1 MLAKYVFADLVRNPR
16 RSLSTVVGV
25 ALGVGLF
32 CGVLFFV
39 DGLSASMTQR
49 AVAPLAIDAQRIVTE
64 PVGGTVTL
72 TQRFATPGR
81 LRAGA
86 QTRVDL
92 ELRNPS
98 ATAAN
103 EVTVR
108 SRPGPGL
115 RFVPGSAQNDGVP
128 VAGVADNPFAH
139 GLGRIGLN
147 LGTVD
152 PGITRHLSYRVVAVR
167 ARALDATAIASSSSS
182 REAVSPVPA
191 NRPQVTQLAELAR
204 LVGRVP
210 GVASAKQLS
219 FAELGSDLIS
229 AGSAVASGPGKILGF
244 DDSYARRDPTIRIT
258 RGQLSPSGAVISAEA
273 ARALRA
279 DIGSRVSV
287 TLPDASTMELPV
299 TGIADLSRARS
310 LFSSRRGGD
319 LETFVYTRNSVVVS
333 PERFEATV
341 LPAYERAATTRGA
354 RLKTPPVRE
363 IDVRLNR
370 SRLAADPAT
379 AAEEARQIGR
389 AITAVAAHQDYLLNN
404 ISNTLDVAAGDALV
418 AKRLFIFL
426 GLPGGVL
433 AAMLAAYAGTVLAE
447 AQRREQAT
455 LRIRGASRRH
465 LLRML
470 ALRTAILTTIGAVL
484 GLVIGYVVAG
494 TILGGDTLARAS
506 ASSLATSA
514 LLGSVGGFASTG
526 LALYVTGRRSID
538 REINE
543 DRAAISRRTPLWRRA
558 RLDLVAVA
566 VVVIGTTIALRARAF
581 DGAAGSVYFGRS
593 VELNVA
599 LLVLPVAVW
608 IAGSLLAARLAGNA
622 LHRTQ
627 PRSSSSGGRALPRL
641 YRLSI
646 GRRPWS
652 IANGAVIVALIVA
665 LATCLAAFTA
675 SYDVAKTRD
684 ARYATG
690 ADIRI
695 APSPTS
701 SRVYGV
707 ADARRFRTAG
717 IRAVTPVI
725 YGPSNVILQSA
736 RTSDPANLAA
746 VDPATYASVTPLGDV
761 QFSTGPATL
770 AIARL
775 RKDPTA
781 VYLSED
787 MAAFLKAVPGDK
799 LDVLL
804 VRSTNQQVL
813 VAMHVVGLFQ
823 RLPGFPDG
831 ADALMSIATHTA
843 KVPTK
848 VPDFFLATTRR
859 SDNASLGR
867 AVDELR
873 RGPGTADHLQ
883 IDTRTTTLARDQS
896 SLASLNIAGLV
907 DLDSTFSLA
916 MVVVTIAI
924 FVFGLLLAR
933 RREYVTLRAQGL
945 EPGSVRTLIIAEAG
959 TVAVAGSIAGVAV
972 GIAMGF
978 YFVAVLRPL
987 FVLSPNY
994 SLPMVGLVT
1003 PVLIVLAATITA
1015 AWAGSLLVNRLSPT
1029 ELLRDE

>member
-1 MLAKYVFADLVRNPR
+1 MLAKYVVADLVRNPR
-16 RSLSTVVGV
+16 RTLSTAVGV

-32 CGVLFFV
+32 CAVLFFV

-49 AVAPLAIDAQRIVTE
+49 AVAPLPIDAQRIVTE
-64 PVGGTVTL
+64 PVGGAVTL
-72 TQRFATPGR
+72 TQTFATTGR
-81 LRAGA
+81 LRPGA
-86 QTRVDL
+86 QSRVDL

-115 RFVPGSAQNDGVP
+115 RFVAGSASNDGGAIV
-128 VAGVADNPFAH
+128 GVADNPFAH

-147 LGTVD
+147 LGVVG
-152 PGITRHLSYRVVAVR
+152 PGTTRHLSYLVEAERSR
-167 ARALDATAIASSSSS
+167 TLDATAVTSSSSS
-182 REAVSPVPA
+182 RESVSPVPA
-191 NRPQVTQLAELAR
+191 NRPQVTRLAELAR
-204 LVGRVP
+204 LVAHVP

-219 FAELGSDLIS
+219 FGDLGSDTMA
-229 AGSAVASGPGKILGF
+229 AGGVVAPGPAKILGF
-244 DDSYARRDPTIRIT
+244 DEAYARRDSTIAIT
-258 RGQLSPSGAVISAEA
+258 KGRLSPTGAVISAEA
-273 ARALRA
+273 ARSLHA
-279 DIGSRVSV
+279 DVGSRITV
-287 TLPDASTMELPV
+287 TLPDASTTELTV
-299 TGIADLSRARS
+299 TGVADLSRARS

-319 LETFVYTRNSVVVS
+319 LETFVYTRNSIVVS
-333 PERFEATV
+333 PARFEDTV
-341 LPAYERAATTRGA
+341 LPAYERAAATRGA

-363 IDVRLNR
+363 IDIRLDR
-370 SRLAADPAT
+370 ARLAADPAT

-404 ISNTLDVAAGDALV
+404 ISNTLDVAAGDARV

-455 LRIRGASRRH
+455 LRIRGASRGH

-470 ALRTAILTTIGAVL
+470 AFRTAILTAAGAAV
-484 GLVIGYVVAG
+484 GLVIGYLVAG
-494 TILGGDTLARAS
+494 AILGGGTLQRAS

-514 LLGSVGGFASTG
+514 MLGSLGGFAATG

-543 DRAAISRRTPLWRRA
+543 DRAAITRRTPLWRRA
-558 RLDLVAVA
+558 RLDLVAV
-566 VVVIGTTIALRARAF
+566 VVVVVGTTIALRARAF
-581 DGAAGSVYFGRS
+581 DGAPGSVYFGRS
-593 VELNVA
+593 VELNLA

-608 IAGSLLAARLAGNA
+608 IAGSLLAARVSGNT
-622 LHRTQ
+622 LTRTQ

-652 IANGAVIVALIVA
+652 IANGAVVVALIVA

-675 SYDVAKTRD
+675 SYDRAKTRD

-695 APSPTS
+695 TPSPTAQ
-701 SRVYGV
+701 RTYGV
-707 ADARRFRTAG
+707 GDAKRFRTAG
-717 IRAVTPVI
+717 IGSVTPVI
-725 YGPSNVILQSA
+725 FGLSNVILQSA

-746 VDPATYASVTPLGDV
+746 VDPDTYASVTPLTDV
-761 QFSTGPATL
+761 GFSSGTVASTM
-770 AIARL
+770 ARL

-781 VYLSED
+781 VYLSDD
-787 MAAFLKAVPGDK
+787 MAAFLKAKVGDK

-813 VAMHVVGLFQ
+813 VPMHVTGLFQ
-823 RLPGFPDG
+823 RLPGFPEG
-831 ADALMSIATHTA
+831 ADALMSIAEHTA
-843 KVPTK
+843 KVPSK
-848 VPDFFLATTRR
+848 APDFFLAATRSR
-859 SDNASLGR
+859 DDAGLRR

-873 RGPGTADHLQ
+873 RGPGTVDHLQ
-883 IDTRTTTLARDQS
+883 IDTRTTMLASDQS

-907 DLDSTFSLA
+907 DLDSAFSLA

-924 FVFGLLLAR
+924 FVFGLLLSR

-945 EPGSVRTLIIAEAG
+945 EPGSVRTLIVAEAG
-959 TVAVAGSIAGVAV
+959 TVAIVGSIAGIAV
-972 GIAMGF
+972 GTAMGF
-978 YFVAVLRPL
+978 YFVNVLRPL

-994 SLPMVGLVT
+994 SIPMVGLMT
-1003 PVLIVLAATITA
+1003 PVLLVLAATVVA
-1015 AWAGSLLVNRLSPT
+1015 AVAGSRLVNRLDPT

>member
-1 MLAKYVFADLVRNPR
+1 MLARYVFADLVRNPR
-16 RSLSTVVGV
+16 RTLSTAVGV
-25 ALGVGLF
+25 GLGVGLF

-49 AVAPLAIDAQRIVTE
+49 AVAPLSIDVQRIVTE
-64 PVGGTVTL
+64 RVGGAITL
-72 TQRFATPGR
+72 TQTSVTPTR
-81 LRAGA
+81 LSPGA
-86 QTRVDL
+86 QSRVDL
-92 ELRNPS
+92 ELRNPG
-98 ATAAN
+98 ATPAN

-108 SRPGPGL
+108 SRPGSGL
-115 RFVPGSAQNDGVP
+115 GFVTGSALVDGATVPGFR
-128 VAGVADNPFAH
+128 DNPFAH
-139 GLGRIGLN
+139 GLGQIGMN
-147 LGTVD
+147 LGTVA
-152 PGITRHLSYRVVAVR
+152 PGATRHVSYRVA
-167 ARALDATAIASSSSS
+167 ARTTRPLDANAIVSSSSS
-182 REAVSPVPA
+182 RELVSPVPA
-191 NRPQVTQLAELAR
+191 NRPQVTRLAELAR
-204 LVGRVP
+204 LVARVP
-210 GVASAKQLS
+210 GVASANQLS
-219 FAELGSDLIS
+219 FADLGSDTIA
-229 AGSAVASGPGKILGF
+229 AGTVVAPGPAKILGF
-244 DDSYARRDPTIRIT
+244 DESYARRDPTIVIT
-258 RGQLSPSGAVISAEA
+258 KGRLTPTGAVISAEA
-273 ARALRA
+273 ARALRV
-279 DIGSRVSV
+279 DIGSRVTV
-287 TLPDASTMELPV
+287 TLPDSSTTSLEV
-299 TGIADLSRARS
+299 TGVADLSRARS

-319 LETFVYTRNSVVVS
+319 LETFVYARNSIVVS
-333 PERFEATV
+333 PQRFESTV
-341 LPAYERAATTRGA
+341 LPAYERAATTRGE

-363 IDVRLNR
+363 IDIRLTR
-370 SRLAADPAT
+370 ARLAADPAT

-404 ISNTLDVAAGDALV
+404 ISNTLDVAAADAQV

-470 ALRTAILTTIGAVL
+470 ALRTAVLTAVGAGF
-484 GLVIGYVVAG
+484 GLAIGYLTAG
-494 TILGGDTLARAS
+494 AILGRASLERAS

-514 LLGSVGGFASTG
+514 LLGSLGGFAATG

-543 DRAAISRRTPLWRRA
+543 DRAAITRRTPLWRRA
-558 RLDLVAVA
+558 RLDLVALA
-566 VVVIGTTIALRARAF
+566 VVIVGTTLALQAKAF
-581 DGAAGSVYFGRS
+581 DGAAGSVYFGRA
-593 VELNVA
+593 VKLNLV

-608 IAGSLLAARLAGNA
+608 IAGSLFAARIAGNA
-622 LHRTQ
+622 LSRTQ
-627 PRSSSSGGRALPRL
+627 PRSSSSAGRALPRL

-665 LATCLAAFTA
+665 LATCLAAFTT
-675 SYDVAKTRD
+675 SYDTAKARD

-695 APSPTS
+695 TPSPTS
-701 SRVYGV
+701 QRIYG
-707 ADARRFRTAG
+707 AGDAHRFRTPS

-725 YGPSNVILQSA
+725 YGLSNVILQSA

-746 VDPATYASVTPLGDV
+746 VDPATYASVAPLADV
-761 QFSTGPATL
+761 QFSSGTATAAVAQL
-770 AIARL
+770 QR
-775 RKDPTA
+775 DPTA
-781 VYLSED
+781 LYLSED
-787 MAAFLKAVPGDK
+787 RAAFLKAKPGDK
-799 LDVLL
+799 IDVLL
-804 VRSTNQQVL
+804 VRSTSQQVL
-813 VAMHVVGLFQ
+813 VPMHVVALFQ

-831 ADALMSIATHTA
+831 ADALMSIVEHTA

-848 VPDFFLATTRR
+848 APDFFLATTRTPDDAGLR
-859 SDNASLGR
+859 G

-873 RGPGTADHLQ
+873 RGPGTTDHLQ
-883 IDTRTTTLARDQS
+883 IDTRTTMLARDQS

-916 MVVVTIAI
+916 MAIVTIAI

-945 EPGSVRTLIIAEAG
+945 EPRSIRGLIIAEAG
-959 TVAVAGSIAGVAV
+959 TVAIAGSIAGIAV

-978 YFVAVLRPL
+978 YFVSVLRPL
-987 FVLSPNY
+987 FVLSPKY
-994 SLPMVGLVT
+994 SITGVGLMT
-1003 PVLIVLAATITA
+1003 PVVLVLVAALVA
-1015 AWAGSLLVNRLSPT
+1015 AIAGSRMVNRLDPT

>member
-1 MLAKYVFADLVRNPR
+1 MLARYVFADLVRNPR
-16 RSLSTVVGV
+16 RTLSTAVGV

-64 PVGGTVTL
+64 RVGGEITL
-72 TQRFATPGR
+72 TQTFATPGP
-81 LRAGA
+81 LHPDA
-86 QTRVDL
+86 QSHVDL
-92 ELRNPS
+92 ELRNPGK
-98 ATAAN
+98 TPAN

-108 SRPGPGL
+108 SRPDSGL
-115 RFVPGSAQNDGVP
+115 RFVAGSAQIDGVA
-128 VAGVADNPFAH
+128 VVGIADNPFAH
-139 GLGRIGLN
+139 GLGQIGLN
-147 LGTVD
+147 LGTVA
-152 PGITRHLSYRVVAVR
+152 PGTTRHLTYRVEAQR
-167 ARALDATAIASSSSS
+167 TRKLDATAVTSSISS
-182 REAVSPVPA
+182 RESVTPVPA
-191 NRPQVTQLAELAR
+191 NRPLVTRLDELAR
-204 LVGRVP
+204 LVAREP
-210 GVASAKQLS
+210 GVASAYQLS
-219 FAELGSDLIS
+219 FADLGTDKIS
-229 AGSAVASGPGKILGF
+229 AGKLVAPGPAKILGF
-244 DDSYARRDPTIRIT
+244 DETYAGRDSTIVITKGRLTPT
-258 RGQLSPSGAVISAEA
+258 GAVLSAEA
-273 ARALRA
+273 ARALHA
-279 DIGSRVSV
+279 DIGSRVMV
-287 TLPDASTMELPV
+287 TLPDASTTELAV

-333 PERFEATV
+333 PARFEDTV
-341 LPAYERAATTRGA
+341 LPAYERAATTRGE

-363 IDVRLNR
+363 IDIRLQR

-404 ISNTLDVAAGDALV
+404 ISNTLDVAAGDAQV
-418 AKRLFIFL
+418 AKRLFVFL
-426 GLPGGVL
+426 GVPGGLL

-447 AQRREQAT
+447 TQRREQAT

-470 ALRTAILTTIGAVL
+470 ALRTTVLTAVGAVFGLAIGYLVAGAILGS
-484 GLVIGYVVAG
+484 G
-494 TILGGDTLARAS
+494 TLQRAS
-506 ASSLATSA
+506 TRSLATSA
-514 LLGSVGGFASTG
+514 LLGSLGGFVATG

-543 DRAAISRRTPLWRRA
+543 DRAAITRRAPLWRRA
-558 RLDLVAVA
+558 RLDLVGMA
-566 VVVIGTTIALRARAF
+566 VVIVGTTLALRARAF

-593 VELNVA
+593 VKLNLV
-599 LLVLPVAVW
+599 LLLLPVAVW
-608 IAGSLLAARLAGNA
+608 IAGSLLGARVLGNA
-622 LHRTQ
+622 LTRTQ
-627 PRSSSSGGRALPRL
+627 PRSSSSAGRALPRL

-675 SYDVAKTRD
+675 SYDTAKMRD

-701 SRVYGV
+701 QRTYQVN
-707 ADARRFRTAG
+707 DANRFRTAG
-717 IRAVTPVI
+717 ISAVSPVI
-725 YGPSNVILQSA
+725 YGLSNVILQSA

-746 VDPATYASVTPLGDV
+746 IDPETFASVAPIADV
-761 QFSTGPATL
+761 RFSSGTATSAL
-770 AIARL
+770 AQL
-775 RKDPTA
+775 HKDPTA
-781 VYLSED
+781 VYLSHD
-787 MAAFLKAVPGDK
+787 MASFLKSKPGDK
-799 LDVLL
+799 LSVLL
-804 VRSTNQQVL
+804 VRSTNQQVEVSL
-813 VAMHVVGLFQ
+813 HIVGLFQ

-831 ADALMSIATHTA
+831 ADALMSITEHTA

-848 VPDFFLATTRR
+848 APDFFLATTR
-859 SDNASLGR
+859 SNDSAGLIR
-867 AVDELR
+867 AVDELH
-873 RGPGTADHLQ
+873 RGPATDHLQ

-907 DLDSTFSLA
+907 SLDSTFSLA

-959 TVAVAGSIAGVAV
+959 TVAIAGSIAGIAV
-972 GIAMGF
+972 GTAMGF
-978 YFVAVLRPL
+978 YFVTVLRPL
-987 FVLSPNY
+987 FVLNPDY
-994 SLPMVGLVT
+994 SIPTAALMT
-1003 PVLIVLAATITA
+1003 PVLLVLAATFA
-1015 AWAGSLLVNRLSPT
+1015 AAIAGSRLVNRLDPT